1 MRIHWIDKARAIGIL
16 LVLFGHTHGIDPL
29 VRIYIY
35 SFHMPLFFFLSGYVL
50 KEKYLSDGFGNFT
63 LRSIRKILIPYLT
76 FWVLS
81 YPFFILNL
89 VLQKKVYTQ
98 DLDVTLLKPFVGL
111 LYGIEAG
118 LYNNVLWFFTCLFCT
133 HIIFYWVFRLNK
145 KITILALIILGV
157 LGSIIHHYI
166 DLRLPWNFE
175 LSLVA
180 VVFLGFGHLASK
192 IEFKKVGV
200 IFSVLHCIAIALMF
214 AVLIISVNKNGYV
227 SMSDMIFGNLSYYY
241 FGAFSGIG
249 LVIYLSFLI
258 PRNKILEWI
267 SFNSIIIF
275 SLNLLIY
282 TSFTGIGVILFNFD
296 PDFNEKNMM
305 PWSFIYTIGAIM
317 ICVPTSYLIRHHFPW
332 IIGLDRGKTV
342 DYQKDLLLGGK
353 EKSEI
358 AI

>member
-1 MRIHWIDKARAIGIL
+1 MHIHWIDNARAIGIL

-35 SFHMPLFFFLSGYVL
+35 SFHMPFFFFLSGYVL
-50 KEKYLSDGFGNFT
+50 KEKYLSDGFGNCT
-63 LRSIRKILIPYLT
+63 LRNVRNILIPYLT

-81 YPFFILNL
+81 YPHLILNL
-89 VLQKKVYTQ
+89 VLQKKFYTQ
-98 DLDVTLLKPFVGL
+98 DIDITLLKPFVGL

-118 LYNNVLWFFTCLFCT
+118 LNNNVLWFFTCLFCA

-145 KITILALIILGV
+145 KITILALIILGI
-157 LGSIIHHYI
+157 LGPLIHQYI
-166 DLRLPWNFE
+166 DFRLPWNFE

-180 VVFLGFGHLASK
+180 VVFLGFGHVVST
-192 IEFKKVGV
+192 IEFKKIGV
-200 IFSVLHCIAIALMF
+200 ISLVVHFIAICLMF

-227 SMSDMIFGNLSYYY
+227 SMSDMIFGNLTYYY

-249 LVIYLSFLI
+249 LVIYLSHLI

-275 SLNLLIY
+275 PLNLLIY
-282 TSFTGIGVILFNFD
+282 TSFTGIGVILFSFD
-296 PDFNEKNMM
+296 PDFNEKSM
-305 PWSFIYTIGAIM
+305 PWSFIYTIGAIV
-317 ICVPTSYLIRHHFPW
+317 ICLPISYLIRHYSPW

-342 DYQKDLLLGGK
+342 DNYSRKR
-353 EKSEI
+353 
-358 AI
+358 